1 MKIKNIELNGF
12 KRFSKTKIIDIPE
25 NSKLIILI
33 GPNGSGKTSLF
44 EAFKQF
50 SSRHGG
56 IRHNSDNLYLSKFS
70 ERDNFNQNWNQS
82 IKIEFHDRQPSG
94 IEEYKKL
101 FYIRTAYRNESDF
114 TANGLGQLGSFLD
127 NPRFNS
133 LIENDATISDNYQ
146 RIVATSVNTL
156 FDSKSDTMSGKEI
169 REEVFGEL
177 RDSIARVFPDLILS
191 SVGNPTNDGTFYF
204 NKGAVNNFR
213 FKNLSAGEKA
223 AFDLI
228 LDILT
233 KKQVYNETIYCIDEP
248 DTHLHSKLQGL
259 VLEELYNLI
268 PENCQLVI
276 STHSIGMIRKAVEMS
291 QKHTDKICFLDFHNK
306 NQDDEI
312 IIKPTKITRDL
323 WREILNVAIDDLS
336 TLISPKRLVICEG
349 RPINLS
355 GRNLEF
361 DASILRK
368 IFNENYVDTDFISVG
383 NEHSVKS
390 ERIDI
395 ISAINSLKLNVE
407 FIKIID
413 RDSKTNEEIEEYK
426 KKDGVK
432 VLSKRD
438 IENYLFDDE
447 IILKLCKKY
456 SQDSLY
462 EVFIKIKNDLISK
475 SVSNHH
481 FSDDIKVIAGDLF
494 INIVKILN
502 LQQAG
507 SNKEAFMK
515 DILAPLITP
524 ETNTYKI
531 LENDIFK

>member
-1 MKIKNIELNGF
+1 MKIKSIELNAF
-12 KRFSKTKIIDIPE
+12 KRFSKTNIIDIPE
-25 NSKLIILI
+25 TSKLIILI

-50 SSRHGG
+50 GSRHGG
-56 IRHNSDNLYLSKFS
+56 IRHNSDNLYLSKLGES
-70 ERDNFNQNWNQS
+70 DNFNQNWDQR
-82 IKIEFHDRQPSG
+82 IKIEFHGRQPKSV
-94 IEEYKKL
+94 EEYKKL

-114 TANGLGQLGSFLD
+114 AANGLGQLGSFLD

-156 FDSKSDTMSGKEI
+156 FDSRSDTMSGKEI
-169 REEVFGEL
+169 REELFGEL
-177 RDSIARVFPDLILS
+177 KNSISKVFPDLILS

-204 NKGAVNNFR
+204 TKGVVNNFR

-223 AFDLI
+223 AFDLL

-233 KKQVYNETIYCIDEP
+233 KKQEYNDTIYCIDEP

-259 VLEELYNLI
+259 VLEELYNQI

-291 QKHTDKICFLDFHNK
+291 RKYNDKICFLDFHNK

-312 IIKPTKITRDL
+312 IIKPTKITRNL

-349 RPINLS
+349 RPINLG
-355 GRNLEF
+355 GRNIEF
-361 DASILRK
+361 DASVLRK
-368 IFNENYVDTDFISVG
+368 VFNENYSDTDFISVG
-383 NEHSVKS
+383 NEHAVKS
-390 ERIDI
+390 EKLDI
-395 ISAINSLKLNVE
+395 VTAINSLNLNVE
-407 FIKIID
+407 FIRIVD
-413 RDSKTNEEIEEYK
+413 RDSKTEEEIAELK
-426 KKDGVK
+426 KTKGVK
-432 VLSKRD
+432 VLSRRD
-438 IENYLFDDE
+438 IENYLLDDE

-456 SQDSLY
+456 DKENFY
-462 EVFIKIKNDLISK
+462 ENCLTIKNDLILENIAK
-475 SVSNHH
+475 NT
-481 FSDDIKVIAGDLF
+481 FSDDLKAIAGSLY
-494 INIVKILN
+494 ISIVKILN
-502 LQQAG
+502 LEQAG
-507 SNKEAFMK
+507 SNKEVFMK

-524 ETNTYKI
+524 ETNVYKI
-531 LENDIFK
+531 LERDIFK